1 MKILSLDS
9 TSVTA
14 SVAITENGKT
24 LAENFINNGLTHSQ
38 TLMPLVEKTLAESGI
53 SIKDIDLFAVTNGP
67 GSFTGVR
74 IGISSVKGM
83 ADALNKPCF
92 AVSTLEAIA
101 EPLKN
106 EDCIACAVMD
116 ARCNQV
122 YTAIFENGNRLC
134 EDKAVLIDE
143 LGEEL
148 KTYNKKVVF
157 IGDGAKICYEKLN
170 ELLENCEIADENIR
184 YIHASSIGRLTEEKI
199 ANGENTAD
207 STKLVPLYLRLPQ
220 AERELNNKLK
230 KELNSKEN
238 FL

>member
-1 MKILSLDS
+1 MKILSMDS

-38 TLMPLVEKTLAESGI
+38 TLMPLVEKTLQEGNVSM
-53 SIKDIDLFAVTNGP
+53 KDIDLFAVTNGP

-74 IGISSVKGM
+74 IGIASVKGM
-83 ADALNKPCF
+83 ADALCKDCF

-122 YTAIFENGNRLC
+122 YTAIFEDGNRLC

-148 KTYNKKVVF
+148 KQYNKKIVF
-157 IGDGAKICYEKLN
+157 IGDGAKTCYEKLN
-170 ELLENCEIADENIR
+170 GFLPDSQIADESIR
-184 YIHASSIGRLTEEKI
+184 YIHASSIGRLAEEKLT
-199 ANGENTAD
+199 NGE
-207 STKLVPLYLRLPQ
+207 STTKSANLVPFYLRLPQ

-230 KELNSKEN
+230 KN
-238 FL
+238 

>member
-1 MKILSLDS
+1 MIILSLDS

-14 SVAITENGKT
+14 SVAISENGVV

-38 TLMPLVEKTLAESGI
+38 TLMPMVEKTLIDSNKN
-53 SIKDIDLFAVTNGP
+53 IKDVDLFAITNGP

-74 IGISSVKGM
+74 IGIASVKGM
-83 ADALNKPCF
+83 ADAMNKKCI

-122 YTAIFENGNRLC
+122 YCALFSKGNRLC
-134 EDKAVLIDE
+134 EDKAIIIDD

-148 KTYNKKVVF
+148 KQYNKRIVF
-157 IGDGAKICYEKLN
+157 IGDGAELCYNKLCDV
-170 ELLENCEIADENIR
+170 LPDSQLADENIR
-184 YIHASSIGRLTEEKI
+184 YVHASSICRLAEKKVKNNEELI
-199 ANGENTAD
+199 D
-207 STKLVPLYLRLPQ
+207 SAKLVPFYLRVPQ
-220 AERELNNKLK
+220 AERELNNKKNLK
-230 KELNSKEN
+230 
-238 FL
+238 

>member
-9 TSVTA
+9 TSLTA
-14 SVAITENGKT
+14 SAAITENGKT
-24 LAENFINNGLTHSQ
+24 LAEKFINNGLTHSQ
-38 TLMPLVEKTLAESGI
+38 TLMPLVEKTLAEGGI

-74 IGISSVKGM
+74 IGIASVKGM

-148 KTYNKKVVF
+148 KKYNKKIVF

-184 YIHASSIGRLTEEKI
+184 YIHASSIGRLAVEKI
-199 ANGENTAD
+199 AKGENTTD
-207 STKLVPLYLRLPQ
+207 SAKLVPFYLRLPQ

-230 KELNSKEN
+230 KN
-238 FL
+238 

>member
-1 MKILSLDS
+1 MIILSLDS

-14 SVAITENGKT
+14 SVAISENGVV

-38 TLMPLVEKTLAESGI
+38 TLMPMVEKTLTESEK
-53 SIKDIDLFAVTNGP
+53 SIKDVDLFAITNGP

-74 IGISSVKGM
+74 IGIASVKGM
-83 ADALNKPCF
+83 ADAMNKKCI

-134 EDKAVLIDE
+134 EDKAIIIDD

-148 KTYNKKVVF
+148 KQYNKKIVF
-157 IGDGAKICYEKLN
+157 IGDGAELCYNKLCDV
-170 ELLENCEIADENIR
+170 LPDLQLADENIR
-184 YIHASSIGRLTEEKI
+184 YVHASSICRLAEKKVENNEELI
-199 ANGENTAD
+199 E
-207 STKLVPLYLRLPQ
+207 SSKLVPFYLRVPQ
-220 AERELNNKLK
+220 AERELNNKNSLK
-230 KELNSKEN
+230 KENIK
-238 FL
+238 